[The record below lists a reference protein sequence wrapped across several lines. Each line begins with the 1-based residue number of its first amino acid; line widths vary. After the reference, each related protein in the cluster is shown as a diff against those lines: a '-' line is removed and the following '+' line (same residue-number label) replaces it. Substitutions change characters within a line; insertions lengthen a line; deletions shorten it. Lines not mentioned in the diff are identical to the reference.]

1 MALWAGGDGGTLVHW
16 DGTAWKVSSLPNAT
30 SGVVQ
35 LLGFSPNDLWAFS
48 SSDSPQHWNGSTWT
62 AATDFAPTVTYGIVS
77 GTHRYQYPA
86 GTFLEY
92 TDCIQVDSSIN
103 PGNSGG
109 GLFNIKGEVI
119 GINAMIAS
127 PNGTWTGYGF
137 AIPINI
143 ARSVAKDLIKTGKV
157 NRGYIGVR
165 IRAVDQ
171 TEADAI
177 GLDRP
182 RGVRVDDV
190 TKGEGGD
197 LAGLKQRDVILSVDG
212 HNVDEPNTLQSVIGM
227 HHAGDKVQLRIWRD
241 GKELEKT
248 VTLRP
253 RPDLTSKD
261 GKDDDGENAEAAEE
275 APSKTTAKIDA
286 IGLAVRNLT
295 AEERDKYHVSN
306 GVMITSIDPASEASD
321 RGLQRNL
328 VITEADYQKIKSA
341 GDLEKIIA
349 ELEKRLEGK
358 KTPVKISVLGCV
370 VNGPGEAKEADIGI
384 AAGNAL
390 NWRYVLDLKVDGKSI
405 HVDFDDWMYQ
415 MDDDVMLNRARMS
428 KFGVTL
434 GEVTLSFRKRR

>member
-1 MALWAGGDGGTLVHW
+1 MLFR
-16 DGTAWKVSSLPNAT
+16 S
-30 SGVVQ
+30 
-35 LLGFSPNDLWAFS
+35 
-48 SSDSPQHWNGSTWT
+48 
-62 AATDFAPTVTYGIVS
+62 
-77 GTHRYQYPA
+77 
-86 GTFLEY
+86 
-92 TDCIQVDSSIN
+92 
-103 PGNSGG
+103 GNSGG

-253 RPDLTSKD
+253 Q
-261 GKDDDGENAEAAEE
+261 
-275 APSKTTAKIDA
+275 
-286 IGLAVRNLT
+286 IGRA
-295 AEERDKYHVSN
+295 HV
-306 GVMITSIDPASEASD
+306 
-321 RGLQRNL
+321 
-328 VITEADYQKIKSA
+328 
-341 GDLEKIIA
+341 
-349 ELEKRLEGK
+349 
-358 KTPVKISVLGCV
+358 
-370 VNGPGEAKEADIGI
+370 
-384 AAGNAL
+384 
-390 NWRYVLDLKVDGKSI
+390 
-405 HVDFDDWMYQ
+405 
-415 MDDDVMLNRARMS
+415 
-428 KFGVTL
+428 
-434 GEVTLSFRKRR
+434 